1 VARLRERIR
10 GWRFYDHFRTDSG
23 APARLSQ
30 IGTHTPV
37 LGNDGADLAAAIQ
50 TVREI
55 GDAAAL
61 DAAVDDAFPGS
72 RIRTR
77 CHEQGRFELEM
88 LQHGLHPDLLPPL
101 ARLIGHAAQHS
112 QVLVVSHA
120 TRLIA
125 ALERE
130 CDTYS
135 IMLEKEFGE
144 TRIAGLHA
152 LDQPAWRWP
161 AR

>member
-1 VARLRERIR
+1 MITHVADPRHAPEVARLRERIR

-72 RIRTR
+72 RIRTAV
-77 CHEQGRFELEM
+77 M
-88 LQHGLHPDLLPPL
+88 
-101 ARLIGHAAQHS
+101 S
-112 QVLVVSHA
+112 K
-120 TRLIA
+120 A
-125 ALERE
+125 ALN
-130 CDTYS
+130 
-135 IMLEKEFGE
+135 
-144 TRIAGLHA
+144 
-152 LDQPAWRWP
+152 WRCCSM
-161 AR
+161 ACCGR